1 MLKPVLSVSLKV
13 ASPLWADPVPA
24 PTISKRPREIV
35 AKSFHTAASLVI
47 DTHQFMYH
55 SAVLPEVT
63 KVTQS

>member
-35 AKSFHTAASLVI
+35 AKSFHTAASLVVI
-47 DTHQFMYH
+47 DTHLFMYH

-63 KVTQS
+63 KVT